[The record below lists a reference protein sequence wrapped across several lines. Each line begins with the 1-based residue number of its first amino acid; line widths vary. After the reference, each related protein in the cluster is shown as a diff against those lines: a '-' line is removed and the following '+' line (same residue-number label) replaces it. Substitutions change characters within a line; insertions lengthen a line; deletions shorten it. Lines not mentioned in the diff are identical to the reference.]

1 MTLVLRCL
9 GNKKSDVWKHGAD
22 CFKPWQVA
30 GSKVWILRT
39 KRFTKKKRLPYSSVQ
54 SLAGQN
60 TEERRCLDG
69 ECIISLTQ
77 PGEEVHS
84 WSKYRLKGHKQ
95 DGSWRAFCHLRCS
108 RQKKCRALS
117 YRNSQKINK
126 SLSSATH
133 HKQGRRTR
141 HNDYNLRHS
150 MSGVCD
156 KQHEQTSKGMNI
168 V

>member
-77 PGEEVHS
+77 PGEEGHS

-95 DGSWRAFCHLRCS
+95 DGSWRALCHLRCS

-117 YRNSQKINK
+117 YRNSENQQNVVICHTPQTRKKNAAQWLQPATFNVRGVQISSTNKHQKVW
-126 SLSSATH
+126 T
-133 HKQGRRTR
+133 
-141 HNDYNLRHS
+141 
-150 MSGVCD
+150 
-156 KQHEQTSKGMNI
+156 
-168 V
+168 